1 VFDANNDGLLDVLV
15 VNFGDYPNG
24 KLPTLSRR
32 NENGIADQL
41 WINKGGLKFELAK
54 NSGLENTGWGQ
65 AVTHT
70 DLNGD
75 GLQDVIIGNDFGVN
89 GYYLN
94 KGQAQFTEVSA
105 LLGTNKPSYTM
116 GIGLGDL
123 NQDQIA
129 DVYISNIVTMNKDE
143 SYVLPSDQTPM
154 KFNPKKLAEM
164 RVVEA
169 NDLFISGQDKYSHSD
184 LVGRGFHSTG
194 WSWGADF
201 FDFDNDADMDLYV
214 TNGMNEFNIYS
225 GNNSKFSDQYGE
237 RRDVYMPVSE
247 KETNVLFVN
256 DSGRLNNVTEN
267 SGLDFLGNSRAAAY
281 LDWNDDGRLD
291 VVLANYHGPARLYQN
306 NIKNN
311 HNWLAVKLVGSVK
324 EGSNRDAIG
333 ARLVLT
339 LENGQKLWREIHGSV
354 AYMTVHPKVQ
364 YFGLAGFVKG
374 TLEIRWP
381 NGEIE
386 VHKVDKVNT
395 KIEIQQGDSV

>member
-1 VFDANNDGLLDVLV
+1 
-15 VNFGDYPNG
+15 
-24 KLPTLSRR
+24 
-32 NENGIADQL
+32 
-41 WINKGGLKFELAK
+41 
-54 NSGLENTGWGQ
+54 
-65 AVTHT
+65 
-70 DLNGD
+70 
-75 GLQDVIIGNDFGVN
+75 
-89 GYYLN
+89 
-94 KGQAQFTEVSA
+94 

-225 GNNSKFSDQYGE
+225 GNNSKFTDQYGE